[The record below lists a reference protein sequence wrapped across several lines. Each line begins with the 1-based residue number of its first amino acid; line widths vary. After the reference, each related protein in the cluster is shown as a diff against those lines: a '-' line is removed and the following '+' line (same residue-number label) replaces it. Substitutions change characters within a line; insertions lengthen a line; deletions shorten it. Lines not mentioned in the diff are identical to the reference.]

1 MDRKHYQRYRVD
13 GVLTTRKPLRIGSG
27 LDSPDR
33 IGRDIRVMTVATDF
47 GDRVFIPASTLKGC
61 LHQAAN
67 QCGRNQDVVRELFGT
82 GEPNREVGGRLFFQD
97 ALIRSDGESPT
108 LPPLFRSIPE
118 VGPIPLHW
126 ESARGTYVMASTVLN
141 RTTRTAQA
149 NKLYHYEVVPEDT
162 AFEVVIGGEAL
173 TNEELAFLLKILDQ
187 FNKPNGL
194 TLGGLSSHG
203 YGAMTWVLKKL
214 TGLRTEDEVRQWLKG
229 TSIGYDGF
237 PEINKDEILSLPVM
251 HDLSSD
257 TQSITLDVEIQF
269 EGPFMINDPSQCEKG
284 DERADIPDHLYLKD
298 SQGQPL
304 LTGKSLHGALRAQ
317 AERIVRTVC
326 IPEQALEKKACYI
339 DSRGKACR
347 PIYEKNQV
355 ENLCLACQ
363 LFGGNGWRSPV
374 TITDFHPATNG
385 KGEDFTQEFV
395 AIDRFTGGAADEK
408 KFNARYCLAPTF
420 SGQIR
425 IDLNRIDAKL
435 AGLLVFTIRDLIDGD
450 IPVGFGRSKGFAACK
465 ARIVGITLPQVYP
478 SWMDESLA
486 YCEDRDS
493 LSSSSLNEN
502 QKLPLQSLIE
512 SFLREVNS
520 HVIS

>member
-1 MDRKHYQRYRVD
+1 MDRKNYQRYRVD
-13 GVLTTRKPLRIGSG
+13 GVLITTKPLRIGSG
-27 LDSPDR
+27 LDGPDR

-47 GDRVFIPASTLKGC
+47 GDRVFIPASALKGC

-67 QCGRNQDVVRELFGT
+67 QSGRNPDVVRELFGT
-82 GEPNREVGGRLFFQD
+82 GDPNREVGGRLFFQD
-97 ALIRSDGESPT
+97 ALIHSNGENPI
-108 LPPLFRSIPE
+108 LPPLFRDLPE
-118 VGPIPLHW
+118 DGSIPLHW
-126 ESARGTYVMASTVLN
+126 KSARGTYVMASTVLN
-141 RTTRTAQA
+141 RITRTAQA
-149 NKLYHYEVVPEDT
+149 NKLYHYEVVPEGT
-162 AFEVVIGGEAL
+162 AFEVIIGGEAL

-187 FNKPNGL
+187 FNKLNGL
-194 TLGGLSSHG
+194 TLGGLSAHG

-229 TSIGYDGF
+229 TSVGYDGF
-237 PEINKDEILSLPVM
+237 PEISGEVILSLPAI
-251 HDLSSD
+251 DDFSSD

-284 DERADIPDHLYLKD
+284 DENGDIPDHMCLKD
-298 SQGQPL
+298 SQAQPL

-326 IPEQALEKKACYI
+326 MPGQALEKKACYV
-339 DSRGKACR
+339 DSRDKACR
-347 PIYEKNQV
+347 PIHEKSRV
-355 ENLCLACQ
+355 GTLCLTCQ
-363 LFGGNGWRSPV
+363 LFGGNGWRSPL
-374 TITDFHPATNG
+374 TITDFHPTTNG
-385 KGEDFTQEFV
+385 KGVYITQDFV

-408 KFNARYCLAPTF
+408 KFDARYSLAPTF

-425 IDLNRIDAKL
+425 IDLSRINAKL

-450 IPVGFGRSKGFAACK
+450 ISLGSGRSKGFAACK
-465 ARIVGITLPQVYP
+465 ARIVGATLPQIYP

-486 YCEDRDS
+486 YCEDRAG
-493 LSSSSLNEN
+493 LSSASLNEN

-520 HVIS
+520 DVIS